1 MKVWSWYGAGE
12 GYTVLLPVRD
22 EDIFSDVFVADG
34 QPKSWAARPQV
45 KPGIERV
52 KKKQK
57 PLGDLSPL
65 AGASIIFNS
74 KARAALESFL
84 APFGQ
89 FLELDLIDEAGF
101 AGGGQPLFF
110 YNVTNLISCIDS
122 EKSEKDDLGIVV
134 PVFNKAAIPK
144 DAQVFKDPLMSQSN
158 IFLNDAAHAELES
171 RIDKAGLR
179 GSSFRVTG

>member
-22 EDIFSDVFVADG
+22 EDIFTDVFVADG
-34 QPKSWAARPQV
+34 QPKTWTTRPQV

-57 PLGDLSPL
+57 PLGDMSPL
-65 AGASIIFNS
+65 AGASIILNE
-74 KARAALESFL
+74 KAHVALEAFL

-89 FLELDLIDEAGF
+89 FLELDLVDETGF
-101 AGGGQPLFF
+101 AGGDQPLFF
-110 YNVTNLISCIDS
+110 YNVTNLISCIDA
-122 EKSEKDDLGIVV
+122 EKSQKDDIGIVV
-134 PVFNKAAIPK
+134 PVFFKASVPK

-158 IFLNDAAHAELES
+158 IFLNDAAYAELE
-171 RIDKAGLR
+171 RLIGEAGLR

>member
-34 QPKSWAARPQV
+34 QAKSWATHPQV

-65 AGASIIFNS
+65 AGASIIFNV
-74 KARAALESFL
+74 KAHAALESFL

-89 FLELDLIDEAGF
+89 FLELHLVDETGF
-101 AGGGQPLFF
+101 AGGDQPLFF
-110 YNVTNLISCIDS
+110 YNVTNMISCLDA

-134 PVFNKAAIPK
+134 PVFTEAAVPK
-144 DAQVFKDPLMSQSN
+144 EAQVFKDPLMSQTR
-158 IFLNDAAHAELES
+158 IFLNDAAHAELEGL
-171 RIDKAGLR
+171 IGKAGLQ
-179 GSSFRVTG
+179 GSSFRVAG